1 LILQHYIA
9 SILKLK
15 RRPQS
20 GEEQPVMDP
29 LHIIVFNLDE
39 QRYALHLAAVQKT
52 VHMVEITP
60 LPKAPEMVLGVIN
73 FHGAVVPVLNM
84 RKRFRLSERAAGLGD
99 QLIIA
104 RTAKRLVALV
114 VDAVSDVVSLTQEQV
129 FDPVETLPRLEY
141 VEGVA
146 LLEGGM
152 VFIHDLD
159 AFLSLEE
166 EQALET
172 AIAGVP

>member
-1 LILQHYIA
+1 MTNL
-9 SILKLK
+9 
-15 RRPQS
+15 
-20 GEEQPVMDP
+20 
-29 LHIIVFNLDE
+29 LHIIVFSLDE
-39 QRYALHLAAVQKT
+39 QHYALHLEVVEKT
-52 VHMVEITP
+52 VRMVEITP

-84 RKRFRLSERAAGLGD
+84 RKRFRLPERAAGPGD

-104 RTAKRLVALV
+104 RTASRLVALA
-114 VDAVSDVVSLTQEQV
+114 VDAVTDVVSLPPEQMV
-129 FDPVETLPRLEY
+129 DPAGILPRLEH

-159 AFLSLEE
+159 AFLSLDEA
-166 EQALET
+166 QALE
-172 AIAGVP
+172 AAMGDVS